1 MDSESACRMTAR
13 RRRAAILSSLFSDTS
28 QVRSQ
33 VTEISGSQGPIGPG
47 HGSGTGAAGPVT
59 GPGSQGLGVR
69 RPPG

>member
-47 HGSGTGAAGPVT
+47 HGSGTGAGDRV
-59 GPGSQGLGVR
+59 SLIVSL
-69 RPPG
+69 